1 MAGYVIHL
9 AIGEEYI
16 RKYRDDIKDK
26 QEFLKG
32 IVAPDRTCDNRKAH
46 YGEKDLVESLRN
58 FLTINKEELDT
69 DYIKGYFLHLFTDYI
84 FYGKYFKRGHYYQD
98 YDKTNKKIIEK
109 YDLKVPEDLKKYA
122 KFVDGEPEHLKYH
135 FIYEIIELSIKN
147 NIKENMEKV
156 LKGESILMNTKINFA
171 GIEMKN
177 PVTVASGTFGYGREY
192 SEFYD
197 LGKIGAIITKGTSLK
212 PRPGNKPSRVCE
224 TPSGMLNSIG
234 LQNPG
239 VEYFAKYDLPF
250 LRKFDTKIIV
260 NACGS
265 SIEEY
270 VELCKILNTLDI
282 DGVELNLSCPNVKAG
297 CLAFGTT
304 YEGVK
309 EVTSAVRKVL
319 DKPLIVKL
327 TPNVTDITQTAKGAE
342 DGGADAISLINT
354 LLGMKI
360 DINTRKPVLA
370 NNTGGLSGPAVKP
383 VAVRMVYQA
392 AKAVNIPVMGLGGIV
407 NGEDAIEFMLAGA
420 STISIGCGN
429 FIDPYCAVKTV
440 EQIEEYM
447 KKHNIEDINDIV
459 GKVEMN

>member
-1 MAGYVIHL
+1 
-9 AIGEEYI
+9 
-16 RKYRDDIKDK
+16 
-26 QEFLKG
+26 
-32 IVAPDRTCDNRKAH
+32 
-46 YGEKDLVESLRN
+46 
-58 FLTINKEELDT
+58 
-69 DYIKGYFLHLFTDYI
+69 
-84 FYGKYFKRGHYYQD
+84 
-98 YDKTNKKIIEK
+98 
-109 YDLKVPEDLKKYA
+109 
-122 KFVDGEPEHLKYH
+122 
-135 FIYEIIELSIKN
+135 
-147 NIKENMEKV
+147 
-156 LKGESILMNTKINFA
+156 MNTKINFA

-212 PRPGNKPSRVCE
+212 PRSGNKPSRVCE

-265 SIEEY
+265 TIEEY

-327 TPNVTDITQTAKGAE
+327 TPNVTDITATAKGAE

-360 DINTRKPVLA
+360 DVNTRKPVLA
-370 NNTGGLSGPAVKP
+370 NNTGGLSGPAIKP

-429 FIDPYCAVKTV
+429 FVDPYCAVKTV

-447 KKHNIEDINDIV
+447 KKHNIEDINDII